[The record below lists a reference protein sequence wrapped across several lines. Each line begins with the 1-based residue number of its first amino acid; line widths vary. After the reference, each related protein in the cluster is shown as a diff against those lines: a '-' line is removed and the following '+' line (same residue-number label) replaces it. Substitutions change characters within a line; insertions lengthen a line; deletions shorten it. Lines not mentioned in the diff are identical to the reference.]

1 MKKIYIILL
10 MLVSFEVV
18 TGCDNNL
25 SLGDD
30 FEASYVDIPE
40 YRNIYYKQQGV
51 FSSLGVNQIIYNR
64 DKILVRGY
72 LYSNGN
78 TRLNSSS
85 YVYYLINKKAYMVD
99 PSQQSSTGL
108 IGPIEFEQYKAI
120 GKDLKDKKTK
130 NW

>member
-1 MKKIYIILL
+1 
-10 MLVSFEVV
+10 MLVFFGLII
-18 TGCDNNL
+18 GCDNNT

-40 YRNIYYKQQGV
+40 YRNIYYKQQGI

-78 TRLNSSS
+78 TRLDNSS
-85 YVYYLINKKAYMVD
+85 YIYYLIDKKAYMMD
-99 PSQQSSTGL
+99 PSQQSSMGL
-108 IGPIEFEQYKAI
+108 IGPIDFEQYKAI
-120 GKDLKDKKTK
+120 DRELKDKKTK

>member
-1 MKKIYIILL
+1 
-10 MLVSFEVV
+10 MLISSLITFM
-18 TGCDNNL
+18 GCNDNI

-30 FEASYVDIPE
+30 FEVSYVDIPD
-40 YRNIYYKQQGV
+40 YRNVYYKQQGI

-72 LYSNGN
+72 LYSNGD
-78 TRLNSSS
+78 TRLDNSS
-85 YVYYLINKKAYMVD
+85 YVYYLIDKKTYMMD

-108 IGPIEFEQYKAI
+108 TGPIQFEEYKAI
-120 GKDLKDKKTK
+120 GKELKDAKMK

>member
-1 MKKIYIILL
+1 M
-10 MLVSFEVV
+10 MLVSFGVM

-51 FSSLGVNQIIYNR
+51 FSSLGVNQIVYNR
-64 DKILVRGY
+64 DKILVRGH
-72 LYSNGN
+72 LYSDGN
-78 TRLNSSS
+78 TRLDNSS
-85 YVYYLINKKAYMVD
+85 YVYYLIDKKAYMMD
-99 PSQQSSTGL
+99 PSQQSSMGL
-108 IGPIEFEQYKAI
+108 IGPIEFEQYKVI
-120 GKDLKDKKTK
+120 GKELKDKKTK

>member
-1 MKKIYIILL
+1 M
-10 MLVSFEVV
+10 MLVSFGLIM
-18 TGCDNNL
+18 GCDNNI

-40 YRNIYYKQQGV
+40 YRNIYYKQQGI

-64 DKILVRGY
+64 NKILVRGY

-78 TRLNSSS
+78 TRLDNSS
-85 YVYYLINKKAYMVD
+85 YVYYVIDKKAYMGD
-99 PSQQSSTGL
+99 PSQQSSMGL

-120 GKDLKDKKTK
+120 GKELKDKKTK
-130 NW
+130 DW